1 MRLLVLLMGVFFA
14 SCSPKNA
21 TKNGVFTPVFD
32 AKTTYSLTSLALRG
46 QVVALPDG
54 RRPTV
59 QFPAPDQISGFA
71 GVNRYTMAF
80 PGGQAVATKM
90 AGPPAAM
97 ALENQ
102 FLEALQL
109 VTKIER
115 RDGGAIRLTSPDG
128 ATRLEFGK

>member
-1 MRLLVLLMGVFFA
+1 MRLLVLLAAVFFA

-21 TKNGVFTPVFD
+21 TKNGVLPPVFD
-32 AKTTYSLTSLALRG
+32 AKTTFSLTSLTLRG
-46 QVVALPDG
+46 QAVALPDG

-109 VTKIER
+109 VTKLER
-115 RDGGAIRLTSPDG
+115 RDGGVRLTSADG